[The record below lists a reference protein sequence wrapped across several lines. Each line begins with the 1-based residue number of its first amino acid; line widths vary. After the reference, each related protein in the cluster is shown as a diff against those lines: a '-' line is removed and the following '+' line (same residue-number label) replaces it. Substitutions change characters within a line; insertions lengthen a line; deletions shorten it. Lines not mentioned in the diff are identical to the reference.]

1 MTGYI
6 ILGAFIF
13 WIVSTFGGFLFGY
26 AKGRKKEQAEQN
38 EKSLRKAASDKA
50 FEVEKEKIREEV
62 FGNAEQKKH
71 ELSGNTGRARFNAV
85 NNSLRDTTK
94 N

>member
-6 ILGAFIF
+6 VLAGFVFFVISVFGA
-13 WIVSTFGGFLFGY
+13 FLFGY
-26 AKGRKKEQAEQN
+26 TKGRKKEQAEQN
-38 EKSLRKAASDKA
+38 EEALRRAASDRE

-62 FGNAEQKKH
+62 FGNAAQKKSG
-71 ELSGNTGRARFNAV
+71 LSGGTGRDRFNRIGD
-85 NNSLRDTTK
+85 SLRDNK